1 MSILGSN
8 MLAGAAGRA
17 RHEIE
22 RSLRFNANDSAHLTR
37 TPSSAGNSTTFTWSA
52 WVKTNRTDSH
62 ETLFSATPAGNGTQ
76 QYDFIFENDQLLVY
90 GIDTFFVYEKKLSR
104 KLRDRSAWYHL
115 VVAFDTTDSTAED
128 RIKIYVNGERQTD
141 FASNTNPSL
150 NRTTG
155 FNKTNEHSI
164 GARTGYSGAQYFDG
178 YQTEINFIDGLQL
191 GPEYF
196 GETDLETGAWIP
208 KKYRGSFG
216 TNGFYLKFADSSG
229 VTATTLGKD
238 SSGNGN
244 NWTPSGFQVSTPGG
258 MDSMEDTPTN
268 NWCTLNGAAN
278 STGTRTLSDGNLQA
292 DLSGGG
298 AKAVG
303 TFLIP
308 TSGKWYWEMMAN
320 DSNSNQAPGVL
331 QHDSNFETY
340 DTSKAASYFPNGEYK
355 IESASQVSGFSTYAA
370 QDIISFAFDA
380 DVSPPKIYFAK
391 NGTWQNSANP
401 AAGANG
407 LALSADK
414 RYLPYMQHGSSSSS
428 SSGLFNFGQ
437 RQFSYTPPTGFKT
450 LNAKNLPT
458 PIVLDGTKY
467 FNTVLYSGDNSSS
480 RTISGVGFQPD
491 FVWIKNR
498 TDSGPYHIL
507 TDVVR
512 GGGKTVFSN
521 DTSAE
526 VTNPGAGYVSGFAAD
541 GFELSSSGT
550 YKTNVNASSKNYVA
564 WNWKAGGAAS
574 VNQDGSLISD
584 VSANPEAGLSIVTY
598 TGTGS
603 ETTVGHGLGVTPGM
617 IWVKNRDAGEHWIID
632 SRLVTGNANGT
643 LHFNSDDEYT
653 GGTNQFGTHSSSIF
667 TVKTSGNINTSGQN
681 YVAYVFSEVEG
692 YSKFGTWTGNG
703 STDGPFVSCGFKPA
717 FVIWKNSS
725 ASYGYNWYIADNA
738 RSSSNP
744 VAATL
749 SPILTSS
756 EDTAWGS
763 GIMDFT
769 SNGFK
774 IRRSQDETNR
784 SGDLHIFMAFAE
796 VPFKYAN
803 AC

>member
-37 TPSSAGNSTTFTWSA
+37 TPSSASNSTTFTWSA

-62 ETLFSATPAGNGTQ
+62 ETLFSATPSGDGTL
-76 QYDFIFENDQLLVY
+76 QYDFILENDQLYIY
-90 GIDTFFVYEKKLSR
+90 GIETVFVYQKKLSR
-104 KLRDRSAWYHL
+104 VFRDRSAWYHL

-141 FASNTNPSL
+141 FATNSNPSAS
-150 NRTTG
+150 RTTG

-178 YQTEINFIDGLQL
+178 YQTEINFIDGSQL
-191 GPEYF
+191 GPESF
-196 GETDLETGAWIP
+196 GQTDLETGAWIP
-208 KKYRGSFG
+208 RQYSGSYG

-292 DLSGGG
+292 DLSGSG

-308 TSGKWYWEMMAN
+308 LSGKWYWEMMAN

-331 QHDSNFETY
+331 QHDSNFGTY

-355 IESASQVSGFSTYAA
+355 IESANQVSGFSTYTA
-370 QDIISFAFDA
+370 QDIISFAVDA
-380 DVSPPKIYFAK
+380 DVSPPEIYFAK
-391 NGTWQNSANP
+391 NGTWQNSADP
-401 AAGANG
+401 AAGTNG
-407 LALSADK
+407 FALTADK
-414 RYLPYMQHGSSSSS
+414 RYLPYMQHGSGSSS

-437 RQFSYTPPTGFKT
+437 RQFSYTPPTGFRT

-458 PIVLDGTKY
+458 PTIHDGTKY
-467 FNTVLYSGDNSSS
+467 FNTVLYTGNGSTQ
-480 RTISGVGFQPD
+480 TISGVGFQPD
-491 FVWIKNR
+491 WTWIKQRDGAENHFLTDSVRGAGIHLR
-498 TDSGPYHIL
+498 TDQTGAENDDSATFTAFTSDGFSLTGSGPAEPQI
-507 TDVVR
+507 
-512 GGGKTVFSN
+512 N
-521 DTSAE
+521 DNSDT
-526 VTNPGAGYVSGFAAD
+526 YVS
-541 GFELSSSGT
+541 
-550 YKTNVNASSKNYVA
+550 
-564 WNWKAGGAAS
+564 WNWKAGGTAS
-574 VNQDGSLISD
+574 NNSDGSINGL
-584 VSANPEAGLSIVTY
+584 VSALPEAGLSIVGY

-603 ETTVGHGLGVTPGM
+603 ETTVGHGLGVSPDM
-617 IWVKNRDAGEHWIID
+617 IWVKNRDANEGWIVD

-643 LHFNSDDEYT
+643 FHFNTDAEYT

-667 TVKTSGNINTSGQN
+667 TVKTSGNINTSNQD

-692 YSKFGTWTGNG
+692 YSKFGTYTGNG
-703 STDGPFVSCGFKPA
+703 STDGTYVTTNFQPA
-717 FVIWKNSS
+717 FVLVKRIDSTDSWQIHDVSRAPYNPSDKYLLPDSS
-725 ASYGYNWYIADNA
+725 GAEGTI
-738 RSSSNP
+738 
-744 VAATL
+744 TT
-749 SPILTSS
+749 I
-756 EDTAWGS
+756 
-763 GIMDFT
+763 DFL

-774 IRRSQDETNR
+774 LRNSSNLNN
-784 SGDLHIFMAFAE
+784 SGGSFLYMAFAE
-796 VPFKYAN
+796 MPFKHAN
-803 AC
+803 AR

>member
-37 TPSSAGNSTTFTWSA
+37 TPSSASNSTTFTWSA

-62 ETLFSATPAGNGTQ
+62 ETLFSATPSGDGTL
-76 QYDFIFENDQLLVY
+76 QYDFILENDRLYVY
-90 GIDTFFVYEKKLSR
+90 GIETFFVYEKKLSR
-104 KLRDRSAWYHL
+104 VFRDRSAWYHL

-141 FASNTNPSL
+141 FATNSNPSAS
-150 NRTTG
+150 RTTG

-178 YQTEINFIDGLQL
+178 YQTEINFIDGSQL
-191 GPEYF
+191 GPESF
-196 GETDLETGAWIP
+196 GQTDLETGAWIP
-208 KKYRGSFG
+208 RQYNGSYG

-278 STGTRTLSDGNLQA
+278 SNGTRTLSDGNLQA
-292 DLSGGG
+292 DLSTSG

-308 TSGKWYWEMMAN
+308 LSGKWYWEMMAN
-320 DSNSNQAPGVL
+320 DSFSNQDTGVL
-331 QHDSNFETY
+331 QADSNFNTR

-355 IESASQVSGFSTYAA
+355 IESASQVSGFSTYTA
-370 QDIISFAFDA
+370 QDVVSVAVDA

-391 NGTWQNSANP
+391 NGTWQNSADP
-401 AAGANG
+401 AAGTNG
-407 LALSADK
+407 FALTAGK
-414 RYLPYMQHGSSSSS
+414 RYLPYLQHGSNSSS

-458 PIVLDGTKY
+458 PTIHDGTKY
-467 FNTVLYSGDNSSS
+467 FNTVLFTGNGSTQSI
-480 RTISGVGFQPD
+480 TGVGFQPD
-491 FVWIKNR
+491 WTWIKMR
-498 TDSGPYHIL
+498 SDGSRGHAL
-507 TDVVR
+507 FDVVR
-512 GGGKTVFSN
+512 GGTERLDSSSTQEGR
-521 DTSAE
+521 
-526 VTNPGAGYVSGFAAD
+526 TNEGNISFQAD
-541 GFELSSSGT
+541 GFNVTSSHPT
-550 YKTNVNASSKNYVA
+550 TNDSSDTAVA

-617 IWVKNRDAGEHWIID
+617 IWVKNRDASEHWIID

-703 STDGPFVSCGFKPA
+703 STDGPFVYCGFKPA
-717 FVIWKNSS
+717 FIIWKNSS
-725 ASYGYNWYIADNA
+725 ASYGYNWYIADNV

-749 SPILTSS
+749 SPILDSS

-784 SGDLHIFMAFAE
+784 SGDLHFFMAFAE

-803 AC
+803 AR